1 MRALLI
7 LFHSILPQ
15 LAPMTGIDNGHPQV
29 AIASKLWPSCSALAH
44 SSSVLHAF
52 LSEHEPG
59 GSEAVSTA
67 GHYARS
73 LPVSSFCRCCC
84 LVLNTCCRHASLG
97 FVQQPMRCLVTGQP
111 LQNLCRRFF

>member
-59 GSEAVSTA
+59 SEAVSTA
-67 GHYARS
+67 GHYFRAFPS
-73 LPVSSFCRCCC
+73 PVSSFCRCC
-84 LVLNTCCRHASLG
+84 LVLTTCCRHASLG
-97 FVQQPMRCLVTGQP
+97 MCSSRCDVW
-111 LQNLCRRFF
+111 